1 MIEICEM
8 MMQTLPPAFSWTII
22 ALASIAVGLVVL
34 AARASFHLAGL
45 FLIVYGVV
53 LLWWR
58 VEAAVP
64 VVQARVARIAHQVRG
79 QAFR

>member
-8 MMQTLPPAFSWTII
+8 MMQTFRPAFSWTII

-34 AARASFHLAGL
+34 AARTPFHLAGL

-64 VVQARVARIAHQVRG
+64 VVQAHVARIAHHVRG